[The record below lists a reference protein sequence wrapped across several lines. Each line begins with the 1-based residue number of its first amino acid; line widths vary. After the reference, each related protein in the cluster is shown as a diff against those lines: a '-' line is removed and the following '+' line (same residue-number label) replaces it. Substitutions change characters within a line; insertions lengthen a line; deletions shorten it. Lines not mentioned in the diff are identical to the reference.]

1 MKIRYDQ
8 IGLASLIKLAMFA
21 NVLGWTM
28 AGIVASIAYAFGIE
42 LFGPGPDIVAA
53 TFGFVILG
61 VGGGVVSGL
70 LFFLGALLLRL
81 LVRRPSL
88 EIQGG
93 GDELAR
99 VFE

>member
-8 IGLASLIKLAMFA
+8 IGLASLIKFAMFA
-21 NVLGWTM
+21 NVLGWTI
-28 AGIVASIAYAFGIE
+28 AGIGASIAYAFGIE
-42 LFGPGPDIVAA
+42 LLGPGHDIVAA
-53 TFGFVILG
+53 TFGFLILSL
-61 VGGGVVSGL
+61 GGGVVSGL
-70 LFFLGALLLRL
+70 LFFVGALLLRL